1 MRTKARCG
9 VLDEFKKFLLRG
21 NVVDLAVGVAVG
33 AAFTAVVNSMVKD
46 LITPLIA
53 AVGGKPNFAG
63 LSFTLHGSTFN
74 YGEFINALVSFLIMA
89 SVIFFFV
96 VQPLNHLVRL
106 TNRNEKTEDSKSA
119 EEKLLE
125 EIRDLLKDG
134 KEGKKRS

>member
-1 MRTKARCG
+1 M
-9 VLDEFKKFLLRG
+9 LDEFKKFLLRG

-53 AVGGKPNFAG
+53 AVGGKPNFSG
-63 LSFTLHGSTFN
+63 LSFTIHGSTFN
-74 YGEFINALVSFLIMA
+74 YGDFINSLVSFLIMA

-96 VQPLNHLVRL
+96 VQPVNHLVKL
-106 TNRNEKTEDSKSA
+106 TNRNQDKKPEDSKSP

-125 EIRDLLKDG
+125 EIRDLLKDKDG

>member
-1 MRTKARCG
+1 M
-9 VLDEFKKFLLRG
+9 LDEFKKFLLRG

-53 AVGGKPNFAG
+53 AVGGKPNFSG
-63 LSFTLHGSTFN
+63 LSFTINGSTFN
-74 YGEFINALVSFLIMA
+74 YGDFFNALVSFLIMA

-96 VQPLNHLVRL
+96 VQPVNHLIKL
-106 TNRNEKTEDSKSA
+106 TNRSQKSEDTKTA

-125 EIRDLLKDG
+125 EIRDLLKND
-134 KEGKKRS
+134 KEGKKR